1 MKTICINCLP
11 SRSAAVDC
19 LALVRSAYGAAADL
33 VTVAA
38 GPYFYAFRAV
48 YSVPDVAGWPALVDL
63 MSATGRAGW
72 LY

>member
-19 LALVRSAYGAAADL
+19 LALVRAAYGAADL

-38 GPYFYAFRAV
+38 GPYFYGFHAL
-48 YSVPDVAGWPALVDL
+48 YNVPDVDGWPALVDG
-63 MSATGRAGW
+63 MSRTGRGDW

>member
-1 MKTICINCLP
+1 MKTISLNCLP
-11 SRSAAVDC
+11 SRSAALDC
-19 LALVRSAYGAAADL
+19 LSIVRAAYGAADL

-38 GPYFYAFRAV
+38 GPYFYGFHAL
-48 YSVPDVAGWPALVDL
+48 YNVPYVDGWPALVDL

>member
-11 SRSAAVDC
+11 SRSAAVAC
-19 LALVRSAYGAAADL
+19 LALVRSAYGAAAEL

-38 GPYFYAFRAV
+38 GPYFYGFHAV
-48 YSVPDVAGWPALVDL
+48 YTVPAVDGWPALVDL